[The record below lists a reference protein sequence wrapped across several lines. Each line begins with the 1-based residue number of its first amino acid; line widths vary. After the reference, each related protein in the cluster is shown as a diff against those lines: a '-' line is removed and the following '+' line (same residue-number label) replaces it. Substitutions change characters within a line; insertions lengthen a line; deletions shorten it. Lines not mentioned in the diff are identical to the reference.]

1 LKRLECGNSL
11 IRKRLQSALEIRRL
25 ERVGSILPHFI
36 IMETLKNGVAKWKIG
51 DVIFLGTA
59 GVVAMIKEGK
69 VYYKYKPN
77 EDFVFGHI
85 L

>member
-1 LKRLECGNSL
+1 
-11 IRKRLQSALEIRRL
+11 
-25 ERVGSILPHFI
+25 
-36 IMETLKNGVAKWKIG
+36 METLKNGVTKWKIG

>member
-1 LKRLECGNSL
+1 MDVGNGTLHFFFQEKHKNLS
-11 IRKRLQSALEIRRL
+11 
-25 ERVGSILPHFI
+25 PHFI